1 MDDRFFFNPYG
12 FGMPIPN
19 IPPNLTVTPN
29 LNIPSNNSTN
39 DISAKE
45 FYENQ
50 YYYYRYLNEFMD
62 YQIKSREYLNIQN
75 PNNQNNK
82 TN

>member
-1 MDDRFFFNPYG
+1 MDDRFFFNPYM
-12 FGMPIPN
+12 FGIPN
-19 IPPNLTVTPN
+19 TNVPPNLVMPPN
-29 LNIPSNNSTN
+29 LSPQNNNLN
-39 DISAKE
+39 DITPKD

-62 YQIKSREYLNIQN
+62 YQIKYNDYMKSHSNG
-75 PNNQNNK
+75 K